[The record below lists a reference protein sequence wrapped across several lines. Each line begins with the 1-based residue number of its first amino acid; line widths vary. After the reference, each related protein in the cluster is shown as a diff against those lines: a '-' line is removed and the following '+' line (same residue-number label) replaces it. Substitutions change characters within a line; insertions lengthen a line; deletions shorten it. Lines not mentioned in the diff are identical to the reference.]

1 MKHHRQTEK
10 RNPDLEPLLLNPR
23 KLNLVLGVARK
34 EVVEHKSSYRFDWRW
49 YGIAALLSIF
59 CALAAP
65 PNPIAWVGLLGG
77 WISVLININVVLRM
91 FRRA

>member
-1 MKHHRQTEK
+1 MKNSRGKINSSPELERLRH
-10 RNPDLEPLLLNPR
+10 NPQELD
-23 KLNLVLGVARK
+23 LVLGYV
-34 EVVEHKSSYRFDWRW
+34 HKKLKKQKPNYRFDWRW

-77 WISVLININVVLRM
+77 WLSILININVVIRL
-91 FRRA
+91 FKKA